1 MNKEKITEGKI
12 KPNHPMEFDY
22 RIPKE
27 LRRHFDAEWQI
38 NLVLGCKYLEEI
50 QKIIY
55 HTVILITVFLKEM
68 F

>member
-1 MNKEKITEGKI
+1 
-12 KPNHPMEFDY
+12 MEFDY

-55 HTVILITVFLKEM
+55 HTEKLIIVFLKEM